1 MRQREVQVDAP
12 IPGMSLTAPLG
23 GRPWQQPPQMATV
36 EEAIDYYLPKLM
48 DREFLPELLTIIE
61 LGVPL
66 TTIAN
71 SFQLA
76 SVMEGKHSI
85 DIGVL
90 MLPVLVEMMMTIAE
104 ANEVEY
110 VSGMERAKEDRLS
123 NAQVALAK
131 KKGMLGKIEEEKPEE
146 MPMPEQQEEEPM
158 EAPAMGLMSRR
169 EEMKDEFRWIRTRF
183 SHCFS
188 ESRR

>member
-23 GRPWQQPPQMATV
+23 GRPWQQPPQMSSV

-90 MLPVLVEMMMTIAE
+90 VLPVLVEMMITIAE

-110 VSGMERAKEDRLS
+110 VSGMERSKEDKLS

-131 KKGMLGKIEEEKPEE
+131 KKGMLGEIEEDEQPEE
-146 MPMPEQQEEEPM
+146 MPMPEQQQEEESM

-169 EEMKDEFRWIRTRF
+169 EEM
-183 SHCFS
+183 
-188 ESRR
+188 

>member
-1 MRQREVQVDAP
+1 MNNDKTPEINAP

-36 EEAIDYYLPKLM
+36 EEAIDYYVPKIM
-48 DREFLPELLTIIE
+48 DREFVPELLTIIE
-61 LGVPL
+61 LGIPL

-85 DIGVL
+85 DVGILVI
-90 MLPVLVEMMMTIAE
+90 PVLVELMMTLAD

-110 VSGMERAKEDRLS
+110 VSGMSREKEKGLS
-123 NAQVALAK
+123 NAQIALAK
-131 KKGMLGKIEEEKPEE
+131 KKGMLDKDMKVEEPTPEPTEEPEEESN
-146 MPMPEQQEEEPM
+146 
-158 EAPAMGLMSRR
+158 MGLMSRR
-169 EEMKDEFRWIRTRF
+169 ENVQ
-183 SHCFS
+183 
-188 ESRR
+188 

>member
-23 GRPWQQPPQMATV
+23 GRPWQQPPQMTTV

-48 DREFLPELLTIIE
+48 DREFLPELLTIVE

-90 MLPVLVEMMMTIAE
+90 VLPVLVEMMITIAE

-110 VSGMERAKEDRLS
+110 VSGMERSKEDKLS

-146 MPMPEQQEEEPM
+146 MPMPEQQQQEEEPM

-169 EEMKDEFRWIRTRF
+169 EEM
-183 SHCFS
+183 
-188 ESRR
+188 

>member
-1 MRQREVQVDAP
+1 MLEKPEPQIDAP
-12 IPGMSLTAPLG
+12 IPGMSMTAPMG
-23 GRPWQQPPQMATV
+23 GRPWLKPPQFATV
-36 EEAIDYYLPKLM
+36 EESL
-48 DREFLPELLTIIE
+48 EFYFAKFADKEFVPELLTIIE

-90 MLPVLVEMMMTIAE
+90 VLPVLVEMMITIAE

-123 NAQVALAK
+123 NAQVALAR
-131 KKGMLGKIEEEKPEE
+131 KKGMLGKIEEEPEG
-146 MPMPEQQEEEPM
+146 MPMPEQQQEEEPM

-169 EEMKDEFRWIRTRF
+169 EEM
-183 SHCFS
+183 
-188 ESRR
+188 

>member
-1 MRQREVQVDAP
+1 MKQREVQIDAP
-12 IPGMSLTAPLG
+12 IPGMSLTAPVG

-36 EEAIDYYLPKLM
+36 EESIDYYITKVM

-85 DIGVL
+85 DVGVL
-90 MLPVLVEMMMTIAE
+90 VLPVLVELMITVAE
-104 ANEVEY
+104 ANEIEY
-110 VSGMERAKEDRLS
+110 VSGMERKREDKLS

-131 KKGMLGKIEEEKPEE
+131 KKGLLDKIEEEDEE
-146 MPMPEQQEEEPM
+146 MSMPEQQDEEPM
-158 EAPAMGLMSRR
+158 EAPTMGLMSKR
-169 EEMKDEFRWIRTRF
+169 EVM
-183 SHCFS
+183 
-188 ESRR
+188 

>member
-1 MRQREVQVDAP
+1 MREREVQVDAP

-61 LGVPL
+61 LGIPL
-66 TTIAN
+66 TAIAN

-85 DIGVL
+85 DVGVL
-90 MLPVLVEMMMTIAE
+90 ILPVLVEMMMTIAE

-110 VSGMERAKEDRLS
+110 VSGMERTKEDRLS

-131 KKGMLGKIEEEKPEE
+131 KKGMLGKIEEEKPED
-146 MPMPEQQEEEPM
+146 MPMPEKKEEDPM
-158 EAPAMGLMSRR
+158 KAPTMGLMSRR
-169 EEMKDEFRWIRTRF
+169 EEM
-183 SHCFS
+183 
-188 ESRR
+188 

>member
-23 GRPWQQPPQMATV
+23 GRPWQQPPQMTTV

-48 DREFLPELLTIIE
+48 DREFLPELLTIVE

-90 MLPVLVEMMMTIAE
+90 VLPVLVEMMITIAE
-104 ANEVEY
+104 ANEIEY
-110 VSGMERAKEDRLS
+110 VSGMERSKEDKLS

-131 KKGMLGKIEEEKPEE
+131 KKGMLGKIEEDEQPEE
-146 MPMPEQQEEEPM
+146 MPMPEQQEEEETM

-169 EEMKDEFRWIRTRF
+169 EEM
-183 SHCFS
+183 
-188 ESRR
+188 

>member
-12 IPGMSLTAPLG
+12 IPGMSLTAPVG

-36 EEAIDYYLPKLM
+36 EESIDYYITKVM

-85 DIGVL
+85 DVGVL
-90 MLPVLVEMMMTIAE
+90 VLPVLVELMITVAE
-104 ANEVEY
+104 ANEIEY
-110 VSGMERAKEDRLS
+110 VSGMERKREDKLS

-131 KKGMLGKIEEEKPEE
+131 KKGLLDKIEEEDEE
-146 MPMPEQQEEEPM
+146 MSMPEQQDEEPM
-158 EAPAMGLMSRR
+158 EAPTMGLMSKR
-169 EEMKDEFRWIRTRF
+169 EVM
-183 SHCFS
+183 
-188 ESRR
+188 

>member
-1 MRQREVQVDAP
+1 MINDNKTPEINAP

-36 EEAIDYYLPKLM
+36 EQAIDYYVPKIM
-48 DREFLPELLTIIE
+48 DKEFLPELLTIIE
-61 LGVPL
+61 LGIPL

-85 DIGVL
+85 DVGVL
-90 MLPVLVEMMMTIAE
+90 VIPVLVELMMTVAD

-110 VSGMERAKEDRLS
+110 VSGMSREKEKGLS
-123 NAQVALAK
+123 NAQIALAK
-131 KKGMLGKIEEEKPEE
+131 KKGLLDKDIKVEEPTPEPTE
-146 MPMPEQQEEEPM
+146 EPEEEEPS
-158 EAPAMGLMSRR
+158 MGLMSRR
-169 EEMKDEFRWIRTRF
+169 ENVQ
-183 SHCFS
+183 
-188 ESRR
+188 

>member
-1 MRQREVQVDAP
+1 MREREVQVDAP

-48 DREFLPELLTIIE
+48 DRE
-61 LGVPL
+61 
-66 TTIAN
+66 
-71 SFQLA
+71 
-76 SVMEGKHSI
+76 EGKHSI
-85 DIGVL
+85 DVGVL
-90 MLPVLVEMMMTIAE
+90 ILPVLVEMMMTIAE

-110 VSGMERAKEDRLS
+110 VSGMERTKEDRLS

-169 EEMKDEFRWIRTRF
+169 EEM
-183 SHCFS
+183 
-188 ESRR
+188 

>member
-66 TTIAN
+66 TVLAN
-71 SFQLA
+71 TMQLA

-85 DIGVL
+85 DVG
-90 MLPVLVEMMMTIAE
+90 MLVIPILVELMSNMAE
-104 ANEVEY
+104 ANQVPFK
-110 VSGMERAKEDRLS
+110 SGMEREDQGIS
-123 NAQVALAK
+123 PATIALAR
-131 KKGMLGKIEEEKPEE
+131 KKGRLKSMQQGDDTP
-146 MPMPEQQEEEPM
+146 PPAQPEQTEQPTEQP
-158 EAPAMGLMSRR
+158 PMGLMARR
-169 EEMKDEFRWIRTRF
+169 EQ
-183 SHCFS
+183 
-188 ESRR
+188 

>member
-1 MRQREVQVDAP
+1 MINDKTPEINAP

-36 EEAIDYYLPKLM
+36 EQAIDYYVPKIM
-48 DREFLPELLTIIE
+48 DKEFIPELLTIIE
-61 LGVPL
+61 LGIPL

-85 DIGVL
+85 DVGVL
-90 MLPVLVEMMMTIAE
+90 VIPVLVELMMTVAD

-110 VSGMERAKEDRLS
+110 VSGMSREKEKGLS
-123 NAQVALAK
+123 NAQIALAK
-131 KKGMLGKIEEEKPEE
+131 KKGLLDKDIKVEEPTPEPTE
-146 MPMPEQQEEEPM
+146 EPEEEPN
-158 EAPAMGLMSRR
+158 MGLMSRR
-169 EEMKDEFRWIRTRF
+169 ENVQ
-183 SHCFS
+183 
-188 ESRR
+188 

>member
-23 GRPWQQPPQMATV
+23 GRPWQQPPQMSSV

-90 MLPVLVEMMMTIAE
+90 VLPVLVEMMITIAE

-110 VSGMERAKEDRLS
+110 VSGMERSKEDRLS

-146 MPMPEQQEEEPM
+146 MPMPEQQQEEEPM

-169 EEMKDEFRWIRTRF
+169 EEM
-183 SHCFS
+183 
-188 ESRR
+188 

>member
-1 MRQREVQVDAP
+1 MKQREVQIDAP
-12 IPGMSLTAPLG
+12 IPGMSLTAPVG

-36 EEAIDYYLPKLM
+36 EESIDYYINKIM

-85 DIGVL
+85 DVGVL
-90 MLPVLVEMMMTIAE
+90 VLPVLVELMITVAE
-104 ANEVEY
+104 ANEIEY
-110 VSGMERAKEDRLS
+110 VSGMERKREDKLS

-131 KKGMLGKIEEEKPEE
+131 KKGLLGKIEEEDEE
-146 MPMPEQQEEEPM
+146 MPMPEQQDEEPM
-158 EAPAMGLMSRR
+158 EAPTMGLMSKR
-169 EEMKDEFRWIRTRF
+169 EVM
-183 SHCFS
+183 
-188 ESRR
+188 